1 MPSVRSS
8 KHGLSIILF
17 SEVLIFTYN
26 CFRHKWKTDYL
37 INYCDPA
44 WGVKHYVEWYL
55 EILKAQHSQQG
66 LLADRDYYLKKKTI
80 AIIVSISFF
89 FAFLFPKP
97 RNNVAAA
104 SVSSVVTVSQM
115 FFFLEVLSKMEVL
128 LQ

>member
-1 MPSVRSS
+1 M
-8 KHGLSIILF
+8 
-17 SEVLIFTYN
+17 
-26 CFRHKWKTDYL
+26 
-37 INYCDPA
+37 
-44 WGVKHYVEWYL
+44 KHYVEWYL